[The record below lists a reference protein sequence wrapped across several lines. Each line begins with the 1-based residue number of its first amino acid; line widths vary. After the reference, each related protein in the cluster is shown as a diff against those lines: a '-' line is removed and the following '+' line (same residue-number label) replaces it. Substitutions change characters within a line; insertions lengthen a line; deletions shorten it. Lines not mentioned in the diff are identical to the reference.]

1 MVSRFKTWSGLLV
14 VVACLAAAGCGES
27 VKRVT
32 VTGKIVDGGAPL
44 KLAGSEQPG
53 APSPVEIRFCPVDEA
68 LTKAISSMPISLSA
82 NPKQD
87 GSFVIDG
94 GDGKGI
100 PVGRYKVTMSNRNM
114 MMDRRSAPKSGAQGD
129 VWEGR
134 LPEHDDG
141 PAKRAQ
147 VGRTGRRLG
156 RQILHREYALFV

>member
-1 MVSRFKTWSGLLV
+1 MISRFKTWSGLLV
-14 VVACLAAAGCGES
+14 VVACLAAAGCGGS
-27 VKRVT
+27 VERVT

-44 KLAGSEQPG
+44 KLAGTEQPG

-68 LTKAISSMPISLSA
+68 LTKVISGMPISLSA
-82 NPKQD
+82 SPKQD

-134 LPEHDDG
+134 FSIENTPFSFDIQAPQEIVLDIAKTAAAPE
-141 PAKRAQ
+141 AKP
-147 VGRTGRRLG
+147 
-156 RQILHREYALFV
+156 